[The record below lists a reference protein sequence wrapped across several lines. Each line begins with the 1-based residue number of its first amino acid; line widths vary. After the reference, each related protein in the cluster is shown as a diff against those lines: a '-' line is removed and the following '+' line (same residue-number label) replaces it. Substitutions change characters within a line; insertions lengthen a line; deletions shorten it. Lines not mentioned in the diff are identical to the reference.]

1 MSTWD
6 QRFDTN
12 EYVYGEEPNEF
23 VKQQA
28 HLFKKGMTVLA
39 IAEGEGRNAVWLAE
53 QGLHVE
59 MWDYSQVGLDKATRL
74 AERRGVTLQTR
85 LVDLAEANWPE
96 QAYDV
101 VLCIYGHFPKEVKT
115 AVFNGIERALKPG
128 GYFVTEVYSEEQLAY
143 GTGGPK
149 QKELL
154 YTLSDF
160 AVLTDSVETIFLFEG
175 TVERNEGMLHHGESA
190 VIQYVCK
197 SMARSSD
204 TSPSK

>member
-6 QRFDTN
+6 QRFDTD

-28 HLFKKGMTVLA
+28 HLFKKGMTILA

-115 AVFNGIERALKPG
+115 AVFTGIERALKPG

-149 QKELL
+149 EKTLL
-154 YTLSDF
+154 YTAHDF
-160 AVLTDSVETIFLFEG
+160 STFTGSLNTCRLFEG
-175 TVERNEGMLHHGESA
+175 VVERHEGILHQGTSA
-190 VIQYVCK
+190 IIQYIGQK
-197 SMARSSD
+197 RTNTESSE
-204 TSPSK
+204 S

>member
-6 QRFDTN
+6 QRFDTD

-101 VLCIYGHFPKEVKT
+101 VLCIYGHFPKEVKA
-115 AVFNGIERALKPG
+115 AVFTGIERALKPG

-149 QKELL
+149 EKALL
-154 YTLSDF
+154 YTTHDF
-160 AVLTDSVETIFLFEG
+160 SSFTDSLNTCHLFEG
-175 TVERNEGMLHHGESA
+175 VVERHEGKLHQGTSA
-190 VIQYVCK
+190 IIQYIGQKCTN
-197 SMARSSD
+197 AESSE
-204 TSPSK
+204 S